1 MIADW
6 MAALVAF
13 ATLALGLLLGGM
25 AANYRTQAKLAVL
38 ETKLEIFGGDI
49 RDLRQEVRGRAD
61 KPPTSR
67 V

>member
-1 MIADW
+1 

>member
-1 MIADW
+1 VIADW